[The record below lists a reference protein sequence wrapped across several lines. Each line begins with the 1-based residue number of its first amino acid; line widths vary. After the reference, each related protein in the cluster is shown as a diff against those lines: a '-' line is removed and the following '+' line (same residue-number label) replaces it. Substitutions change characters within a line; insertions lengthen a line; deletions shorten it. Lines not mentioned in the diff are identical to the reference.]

1 LDVHPERPMEPIEPV
16 EKSMRLIDWERGA
29 PYVWTIEDYEELS
42 SSEMMFARKFDM
54 DADERIIYKLAAKLA
69 K

>member
-1 LDVHPERPMEPIEPV
+1 
-16 EKSMRLIDWERGA
+16 MRLIDWERGA